1 MQMVAHRRF
10 ASKIISMI
18 AASAMLIT
26 GFAVVGNA
34 SAVASGGGGLP
45 IAKKLLLM

>member
-1 MQMVAHRRF
+1 MQMVAHRHL
-10 ASKIISMI
+10 ASKIVSMI

-34 SAVASGGGGLP
+34 SASSESSSESSILNLA
-45 IAKKLLLM
+45 I

>member
-34 SAVASGGGGLP
+34 SAVASGGGLP